1 MSITYSTTKDYVV
14 YTVANEFVGASEIP
28 DEDDLKQTA
37 IQYGRMK
44 DVNGYKVELLQS
56 SSTTTSIYKLVIG
69 VLDLNDSIDFYTKVL
84 QMKLLRKRSNVNN
97 VPKSASMCAY
107 CVSPYVL
114 SCLASYSTYC
124 TSLCS
129 CYYRA
134 TRMRQM
140 VRSSSWCIRMP
151 PTESMSAQASTR

>member
-1 MSITYSTTKDYVV
+1 MSIAYSTTKDYAV

-56 SSTTTSIYKLVIG
+56 STGTSIYKVVIG

-107 CVSPYVL
+107 CVSP
-114 SCLASYSTYC
+114 
-124 TSLCS
+124 
-129 CYYRA
+129 
-134 TRMRQM
+134 
-140 VRSSSWCIRMP
+140 
-151 PTESMSAQASTR
+151 